1 MFLETKVIAQQFIS
15 PRAQINN
22 HSVRHYISVCNH
34 IMSNKLEQSQNKT
47 KGAPLHDIMNSL
59 YQNYI

>member
-47 KGAPLHDIMNSL
+47 KGLL
-59 YQNYI
+59 YTIL